1 MKNRIYHVVVMENQ
15 EGGPV
20 KLPWSNK
27 SESFSCEIKVWYGAT
42 KIVRQVV
49 TEIQGDHKNP
59 RLSWKIG
66 FYHVVV
72 MENQE
77 GGPGKLPWSDKIQSC
92 SYGIKLWYGTTKI
105 IRQVVT

>member
-1 MKNRIYHVVVMENQ
+1 MKSRNMVKENQ
-15 EGGPV
+15 EDGPG
-20 KLPWSNK
+20 KLPWSDK
-27 SESFSCEIKVWYGAT
+27 IQSCSYGIKLWYGTT